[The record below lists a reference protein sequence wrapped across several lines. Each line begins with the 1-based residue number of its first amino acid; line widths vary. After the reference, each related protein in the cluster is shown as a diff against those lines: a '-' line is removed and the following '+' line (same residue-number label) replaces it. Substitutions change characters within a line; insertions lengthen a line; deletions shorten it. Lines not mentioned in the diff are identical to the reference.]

1 MIILTQRVVFYA
13 NFVHI
18 LLCSVLRGINK
29 MLDMVIRRLGIS
41 IPC

>member
-1 MIILTQRVVFYA
+1 MILLTQRVVFYA

-29 MLDMVIRRLGIS
+29 VFDVAIRRLGIS